1 VPSEATFLGA
11 LDVAAREALTA
22 VARPVTFA
30 PGATLVRQGQATLGA
45 YVLETGTVEAFVS
58 LPGGQSMKVAEL
70 SDGSVF
76 GEMALIERG
85 MCSATVIART
95 AVTGWYIG
103 GDDFRA
109 TVASRNRGALEIQ
122 RTLARNLSD
131 KLHALNAKLAGHPA
145 AEDRAA
151 DGEAPQGDPLAGIAR
166 TRQASFD
173 WRAFLPVLPFFEGF
187 DAFEIDEMV
196 ASASALELPRGAWLF
211 AAGQPAQACYL
222 VVRGA
227 VEVFTRTGG
236 RQRRVAIAGPGELVG
251 YISALRG
258 DPHGANARVREGA
271 CVLEI
276 PREPFLALYNGSS
289 SASVSLLHGIHRSLL
304 RAMART
310 NTQLTRL
317 ITHSRLQAAA
327 AAEAELES
335 ALHGQI
341 WRPAE

>member
-1 VPSEATFLGA
+1 MPAQATFLGA
-11 LDVAAREALTA
+11 LDAVAREALTA
-22 VARPVTFA
+22 VSRQVSFA
-30 PGATLVRQGQATLGA
+30 PGATLVRQGQFTLGA
-45 YVLETGTVEAFVS
+45 YVLEAGTVEAFVS

-70 SDGSVF
+70 SDGAVF

-85 MCSATVIART
+85 VCSATVIART

-109 TVASRNRGALEIQ
+109 TVASRNSGALEIQ
-122 RTLARNLSD
+122 RTLARNLAD
-131 KLHALNAKLAGHPA
+131 KLHALNAKIAGHPA
-145 AEDRAA
+145 SEDSPD
-151 DGEAPQGDPLAGIAR
+151 DGAVPQGDPLAGIVR
-166 TRQASFD
+166 SKEASFD
-173 WRAFLPVLPFFEGF
+173 WRAFLPVLPFFDGF

-196 ASASALELPRGAWLF
+196 ASASVLELPRDAWLF

-227 VEVFTRTGG
+227 VEVFTRAGG
-236 RQRRVAIAGPGELVG
+236 RRRRVAIAGPGELVG
-251 YISALRG
+251 YMSALRG

-289 SASVSLLHGIHRSLL
+289 SVAVSLLHGIHRSLL

-317 ITHSRLQAAA
+317 ITHSRLNAAA

-341 WRPAE
+341 WRSAE